1 MQLHGPGEP
10 SDIGAHRRP
19 SDNGSHAS
27 VMLRRRVMAVVL
39 AAVSL
44 VSLVHSMPVSA
55 SDSSLPTVDTA
66 PREESTGSGPGG
78 RSGTASPGT
87 ELVNEV
93 VTVSWSGFTPTQT
106 NGLFGVILLQ
116 CSAAPTSFADCF
128 TAEAF
133 PSVTNGTVVQA
144 TTAADGTGSA
154 RIEVRP
160 AAYLPSL
167 GCSNTTAC
175 SILVYENDGVP
186 VPAGGLPAR
195 HAIVPLSFARSQ
207 ADCPPVF
214 DFDVRVDG
222 SATSSELFYR
232 WASDLCQGD
241 GAVVLDY
248 TETSSTTG
256 RENFLDGLVDLG
268 VTALPAGDEELESH
282 PGHPEYQYAPVA
294 ASAMVVAYNLRD
306 PFTGSQI
313 DDLVLSPRLVA
324 RLITNTSPDTFFK
337 DRELSRLNPG
347 KRFPS
352 GAATRPLLRAE
363 RSASTTLITT
373 WLAANPE
380 VQNFMSGND
389 MFRVQMNTAY
399 QGYTYPKD
407 IFENVSGD
415 NAYLARQ
422 GQRAVALRLF
432 YGVSPTGQV
441 RENTAFNGVIGIVDL
456 PTARRFGLKV
466 ARLVQADNSVVAVT
480 DESMAKGLAAMEPT
494 ASGTLVADVTPDDPA
509 AYPLVRIDYAMV
521 PRTVATDAK
530 RDDIR
535 AVLEYAVGA
544 GQGRLPE
551 GYVPL
556 PESMRAATRTIAAGI
571 AGPPAPATTTTTK
584 PPRTTT
590 TTVATTSTT
599 RPPRSTTTTAVTTT
613 TTTATFAPL
622 PTTPYVPPYVPP
634 ATFATSPVVASTAA
648 ETTTTVAATDRAA
661 PSSRRS
667 TTTSS
672 SAVAVT
678 EAPTTTA
685 YVITVPPPQL
695 SLPDEPTTRPVPMMA
710 GLAGLSGAALLGTVP
725 PGRVRLPRVRLRRSW
740 MRLPSFLRRTGV

>member
-1 MQLHGPGEP
+1 M
-10 SDIGAHRRP
+10 
-19 SDNGSHAS
+19 
-27 VMLRRRVMAVVL
+27 MRRRVVALVL

-44 VSLVHSMPVSA
+44 VSLVYSVPVSA
-55 SDSSLPTVDTA
+55 SDRASQAAA
-66 PREESTGSGPGG
+66 PAQREASTGSGTDG
-78 RSGTASPGT
+78 RAGSASPGT

-133 PSVTNGTVVQA
+133 PQVTNGTVVQA

-167 GCSNTTAC
+167 GCSNTTPC

-195 HAIVPLSFARSQ
+195 HAVVPLSFARSQ

-222 SATSSELFYR
+222 SATSAELFYR

-268 VTALPAGDEELESH
+268 VTALPADEEELESH
-282 PGHPEYQYAPVA
+282 PDHPEYQYAPVA
-294 ASAMVVAYNLRD
+294 ASALVVAYNLRD
-306 PFTGSQI
+306 PFTGAQI
-313 DDLVLSPRLVA
+313 EDLVLSPRLVA
-324 RLITNTSPDTFFK
+324 RLITNTSPDTFFR
-337 DRELSRLNPG
+337 DRELVRLNPG

-352 GAATRPLLRAE
+352 GGATRPLLRAE
-363 RSASTTLITT
+363 RSASTTLVTT
-373 WLAANPE
+373 WLAGNPE
-380 VQNFMSGND
+380 VQKFMTGND
-389 MFRVQMNTAY
+389 MFRVPMNTAY
-399 QGYTYPKD
+399 EGYTYPKD

-441 RENTAFNGVIGIVDL
+441 RENTTFNGVIGIVDL

-466 ARLVQADNSVVAVT
+466 AQLVQADNSVVGVT
-480 DESMAKGLAAMEPT
+480 EESIQAGLATMEPT
-494 ASGTLVADVTPDDPA
+494 PEGTLVADVTPADPG

-521 PRTVATDAK
+521 PREVATDAK

-535 AVLEYAVGA
+535 AVLEYAVGD
-544 GQGRLPE
+544 GQSRLPE
-551 GYVPL
+551 GYVAL
-556 PESMRAATRTIAAGI
+556 PESMRATTRAVAAGI

-590 TTVATTSTT
+590 TAVPTTSTT
-599 RPPRSTTTTAVTTT
+599 RPPRTTTTTVPTTT
-613 TTTATFAPL
+613 TTTTTFVPF

-634 ATFATSPVVASTAA
+634 NTFASSPVITSPAA
-648 ETTTTVAATDRAA
+648 ETTTTVATTDRVA
-661 PSSRRS
+661 PSSRR
-667 TTTSS
+667 TTTTVA
-672 SAVAVT
+672 AVAAT

-695 SLPDEPTTRPVPMMA
+695 SLPEEQTTRPVPMMA

-725 PGRVRLPRVRLRRSW
+725 PGRVTLPRPRLRRSW

>member
-1 MQLHGPGEP
+1 MQSRG
-10 SDIGAHRRP
+10 SRRP
-19 SDNGSHAS
+19 TDATQHLADHDGTDRITT
-27 VMLRRRVMAVVL
+27 MLRRRVLAVVL
-39 AAVSL
+39 AVASL
-44 VSLVHSMPVSA
+44 LSIVYSVPVTASGPVPAAMESA
-55 SDSSLPTVDTA
+55 AAAARDSS
-66 PREESTGSGPGG
+66 TGTGTDG
-78 RSGTASPGT
+78 RAGAASPGT

-93 VTVSWSGFTPTQT
+93 VTVSWSGFTPTLS

-128 TAEAF
+128 TAGAF
-133 PSVTNGTVVQA
+133 PQVTNGTVVQA
-144 TTAADGTGSA
+144 ITAADGTGSA

-167 GCSNTTAC
+167 ACSNTKPC

-186 VPAGGLPAR
+186 VPTGGLPAR

-222 SATSSELFYR
+222 SATSAELFYR

-241 GAVVLDY
+241 GSVVLDY

-268 VTALPAGDEELESH
+268 VTALPAGADERESH
-282 PGHPEYQYAPVA
+282 PGHPEYRYAPVG

-313 DDLVLSPRLVA
+313 EDLVLSPRLVA

-363 RSASTTLITT
+363 RSASTTLVTR
-373 WLAANPE
+373 WLADNPE
-380 VQNFMSGND
+380 VQNFMAGDD
-389 MFRVQMNTAY
+389 MFRVSMNSAY
-399 QGYTYPKD
+399 EGYSYPKD

-432 YGVSPTGQV
+432 YGVSPTGEV
-441 RENTAFNGVIGIVDL
+441 REDTSFNGVIGIVDL

-480 DESMAKGLAAMEPT
+480 DESITKGLAAMELT
-494 ASGTLVADVTPDDPA
+494 DAGTLVADVTPADGA

-521 PRTVATDAK
+521 PRSVATDTK

-535 AVLEYAVGA
+535 AVLEYAVGT
-544 GQGRLPE
+544 GQSRLPE

-556 PESMRAATRTIAAGI
+556 PESMRATTRSIAAGI
-571 AGPPAPATTTTTK
+571 AGPPVEVTT
-584 PPRTTT
+584 
-590 TTVATTSTT
+590 TT
-599 RPPRSTTTTAVTTT
+599 RPPRPTTTSVVTTT
-613 TTTATFAPL
+613 TVPPLTTTTVPGTSL
-622 PTTPYVPPYVPP
+622 PPFVTVPYVPPYVAPNSPTAAAPTFAPTDATSTSVP
-634 ATFATSPVVASTAA
+634 ATSAPRR
-648 ETTTTVAATDRAA
+648 TTTTAPEVVA
-661 PSSRRS
+661 
-667 TTTSS
+667 
-672 SAVAVT
+672 T

-695 SLPDEPTTRPVPMMA
+695 SLPEEQVTRPVPMMA

-725 PGRVRLPRVRLRRSW
+725 PGRVSLPRIRLRRSW
-740 MRLPSFLRRTGV
+740 MRMPSFLRRNGA